1 MIVEECSA
9 NKCLQQLVAAST
21 VGVAA
26 TGLAFGQP
34 QSSGTSRPPSN
45 KRKATEY
52 DAQHRIY
59 SSPPVRPATS
69 SVINTSRPGQLSLSS
84 PIQPSSY
91 PSNRYISNTYTTN
104 DSPINNAR
112 RIGSLSRLGERT
124 STPEQGGEDRLDSI
138 SSRGSWIRR
147 LSVIT
152 NSQNNS
158 PRSSIGPDSP
168 SLFSY
173 GSAGPIL
180 HNGSSPSQLQPNK
193 LVKRSTS
200 IRGPSGNTPS
210 SRPSSNQRIP
220 TLRRP
225 ATSHQRS
232 VTLQQQYRDDE
243 SGPEPSPVQEEFPVT
258 LIHEFA
264 PTPRRVSWRP
274 YFTSRRTRLAKER
287 PSTAINDNN
296 PEGFYSTF
304 KRVLTPDGSALP
316 TLMKPSLMEETM
328 DANNIRNRDSIM
340 SIDSAT
346 GSPHPGDDSG
356 IHTSDYETHKR
367 PRQSI
372 SLNFGSR
379 ATWITKSNSVRLT
392 KNRDLGRGAAKRN
405 ISAPLSSVPDRATS
419 SQGPVTHDTFESSLS
434 QQKMETSPKNFQ
446 GTLPRSRTRNISSPL
461 PTISR
466 LSSFNLDLNGP
477 DPTPN
482 VNGRLRTPT
491 SPASSDGIRT
501 TSRPSS
507 SGRFKGLSSHPVVL
521 HQHPRLPELNTS
533 DQASTLVGSDSDA
546 KAFASGEDDETDFQ
560 SDTAYDSLRTGT
572 TTSLRARST
581 PLDSMFDESP
591 PSSGARS
598 KAADF
603 NDMGGMSGFR
613 NVDDSIVEEDEGMS
627 TPIRNRRRLNGD
639 VYSTPIRQ
647 GNDMDIDPVVRSSP
661 PSFCL
666 ATEEFGRMSL
676 GDDDDDEDW
685 TRDDD
690 SDALSNPL
698 SPPSNSLNSL
708 RVSHAIR
715 SALMDVTESGSSA
728 RNGRQPESR
737 PRSVFDW
744 SEPLMQEKVDN
755 MGNSPRPKTVHGK
768 QGNDSRGGRAVGRNR
783 PSALHIRSQSVPV
796 VPDVGG
802 GRDTKLAPKF
812 GTWGLGAK
820 GVSEDWDNDFEFDG
834 MDIDEGDDLPAIGS
848 GAPMLVPPAIRASQA
863 NVVGH
868 VGQIREVCLLV
879 EDLKRLRGLAREKG
893 LLEGPSADKW
903 REAEGIIA
911 LAIPDEEDETLSP
924 PQSPLATIV
933 AREGGHQNHD
943 TTIHIDSTR
952 DSGFQDEEDDKPV
965 RPTAVYSN
973 TRPRRKSVF
982 SPEDDIF
989 GSFEEAQT
997 PRTAPRRQASK
1008 DTSDVARSVM
1018 QNIHQHRATSDPIF
1032 TSTPNGTPS
1041 KMPFD
1046 TTSLKDLVQRANAL
1060 ARALSEIIRKAD
1072 GTSQSPY
1079 RSPHLNH
1086 DSSPAF
1092 TRVFTDPL
1100 ASPPN
1105 INRSQSSNGVMN
1117 TTIDSS
1123 PTRSL
1128 GQRMQMMTVV

>member
-1 MIVEECSA
+1 MKSIPS
-9 NKCLQQLVAAST
+9 LVASST
-21 VGVAA
+21 VGVAV

-34 QSSGTSRPPSN
+34 QTPGTSRPSSN

-52 DAQHRIY
+52 DAQHRSY

-69 SVINTSRPGQLSLSS
+69 SVINTPRNGQLSVSS

-91 PSNRYISNTYTTN
+91 PSNRYINNTFIAN
-104 DSPINNAR
+104 DSPINNTR

-138 SSRGSWIRR
+138 SSKGSWMRR
-147 LSVIT
+147 LSVIP
-152 NSQNNS
+152 NSQNGS

-168 SLFSY
+168 SLFSH
-173 GSAGPIL
+173 GSSGPIL
-180 HNGSSPSQLQPNK
+180 HNGSSPSQVQPNK

-210 SRPSSNQRIP
+210 RPPSNQRIP

-243 SGPEPSPVQEEFPVT
+243 SGTEPSPLQEEFPVT

-296 PEGFYSTF
+296 TDGFYATF
-304 KRVLTPDGSALP
+304 KRVVTPDGSALP
-316 TLMKPSLMEETM
+316 TLMKPSLIEDPTKA
-328 DANNIRNRDSIM
+328 DRIRNRDSVM
-340 SIDSAT
+340 SIDS
-346 GSPHPGDDSG
+346 GSPHPGNDSG
-356 IHTSDYETHKR
+356 IHSSDYETHKR

-372 SLNFGSR
+372 SLNFGSP

-392 KNRDLGRGAAKRN
+392 KNRDAGRGTGRRN
-405 ISAPLSSVPDRATS
+405 ISAPLSSVLDRATS
-419 SQGPVTHDTFESSLS
+419 SQGPSHDTFDSSPY
-434 QQKMETSPKNFQ
+434 QQRTEVSPKNFQ
-446 GTLPRSRTRNISSPL
+446 GTMPRPRTRNTSSPL

-466 LSSFNLDLNGP
+466 LSSFNLDMNGS
-477 DPTPN
+477 DQTPN
-482 VNGRLRTPT
+482 SGARLRTPT
-491 SPASSDGIRT
+491 SQASSDGIRT

-507 SGRFKGLSSHPVVL
+507 SGKFKGLSSHPVVL
-521 HQHPRLPELNTS
+521 HQLHPPRLPELNTS

-546 KAFASGEDDETDFQ
+546 KAFASGEEDETDFQ
-560 SDTAYDSLRTGT
+560 SDTAYDSLRTGAT
-572 TTSLRARST
+572 ASLRARST

-598 KAADF
+598 KTADF
-603 NDMGGMSGFR
+603 NDMGAMSGFR

-627 TPIRNRRRLNGD
+627 TPIRSRRRLNGD
-639 VYSTPIRQ
+639 IYSTPVRQ
-647 GNDMDIDPVVRSSP
+647 DSDMDMDAVVRSSP

-666 ATEEFGRMSL
+666 ATTEFGRMSL

-690 SDALSNPL
+690 SEALSNPL

-708 RVSHAIR
+708 RVSHALR

-768 QGNDSRGGRAVGRNR
+768 QGNDSRGGRQVGRNR

-802 GRDTKLAPKF
+802 NRDTKLAPKF
-812 GTWGLGAK
+812 GTWGLGGK

-834 MDIDEGDDLPAIGS
+834 MDIDEGDDLPAIGNN
-848 GAPMLVPPAIRASQA
+848 APMLVPPAIRASQA

-924 PQSPLATIV
+924 PQSPLATIISRDG
-933 AREGGHQNHD
+933 AHQDHG
-943 TTIHIDSTR
+943 TTVNIDSTR

-965 RPTAVYSN
+965 PSAGVYGI

-989 GSFEEAQT
+989 GSSLPGASFEEADA
-997 PRTAPRRQASK
+997 PGTAPRRQASK

-1032 TSTPNGTPS
+1032 TSAPSGTPS

-1072 GTSQSPY
+1072 GTTQSPY

-1092 TRVFTDPL
+1092 TRVFTDPH
-1100 ASPPN
+1100 ASPSN
-1105 INRSQSSNGVMN
+1105 INRSQSSNAVLN

-1123 PTRSL
+1123 PTRNL

>member
-1 MIVEECSA
+1 MKSIPS
-9 NKCLQQLVAAST
+9 LVASST
-21 VGVAA
+21 VGVAV

-34 QSSGTSRPPSN
+34 QTPGTSRPSSN

-52 DAQHRIY
+52 DAQHRSY

-69 SVINTSRPGQLSLSS
+69 SVINTPRRGQLSASS

-91 PSNRYISNTYTTN
+91 PSHRYISNTFTAN
-104 DSPINNAR
+104 DSPINNTR

-124 STPEQGGEDRLDSI
+124 STPEQGSEDRLDSI
-138 SSRGSWIRR
+138 SSKGSWMRR
-147 LSVIT
+147 LSVIP
-152 NSQNNS
+152 NSQNGS

-168 SLFSY
+168 SLFSH
-173 GSAGPIL
+173 GSTGPIL
-180 HNGSSPSQLQPNK
+180 HNGSSPSQLEPNK

-200 IRGPSGNTPS
+200 IRAPSGNTP

-232 VTLQQQYRDDE
+232 VTLQQQYREEE
-243 SGPEPSPVQEEFPVT
+243 SGPEASPLQEEFPVT

-274 YFTSRRTRLAKER
+274 YFTSRRTRLAKDR
-287 PSTAINDNN
+287 PSTAINDNGAD
-296 PEGFYSTF
+296 GFYSTF
-304 KRVLTPDGSALP
+304 KRVVTPDGSALP
-316 TLMKPSLMEETM
+316 TLMKPSLIE
-328 DANNIRNRDSIM
+328 DPARASKIRNRDSVM
-340 SIDSAT
+340 SIDSGM

-356 IHTSDYETHKR
+356 IHSSDYETHKR

-392 KNRDLGRGAAKRN
+392 KSRDLGRGAAKRN
-405 ISAPLSSVPDRATS
+405 ISAPLSTVLDRATS
-419 SQGPVTHDTFESSLS
+419 SQGPTTHDTFDTSPY
-434 QQKMETSPKNFQ
+434 QQDIDVSPKNFQ
-446 GTLPRSRTRNISSPL
+446 GTLPRPRTRNTSSPL

-466 LSSFNLDLNGP
+466 LSSFSLDLNGP

-482 VNGRLRTPT
+482 LTARLRTPT

-507 SGRFKGLSSHPVVL
+507 SGKFKGLSSHPVVI
-521 HQHPRLPELNTS
+521 HQQHPPRLPELNTS

-560 SDTAYDSLRTGT
+560 SDTAYDSLRTGAT
-572 TTSLRARST
+572 ASLRARST

-598 KAADF
+598 KAAEF
-603 NDMGGMSGFR
+603 NDLGAMSGFR

-639 VYSTPIRQ
+639 IYSTPIRQ
-647 GNDMDIDPVVRSSP
+647 DTDMDIDHMVRSSP

-666 ATEEFGRMSL
+666 ATTEFGRMSL

-708 RVSHAIR
+708 RVSHALR

-768 QGNDSRGGRAVGRNR
+768 QGNDRGGRAVGRNR

-802 GRDTKLAPKF
+802 NRDTKLAPKF
-812 GTWGLGAK
+812 GTWGLGGK
-820 GVSEDWDNDFEFDG
+820 GVSEDWDNDFEFDV
-834 MDIDEGDDLPAIGS
+834 MDIDEGDDLPTLGS

-924 PQSPLATIV
+924 PQSPLAAVIS
-933 AREGGHQNHD
+933 RDGGQNHE
-943 TTIHIDSTR
+943 TTVHIDSTR
-952 DSGFQDEEDDKPV
+952 DSGFQDEEDDKPI
-965 RPTAVYSN
+965 RTTAVYGN

-989 GSFEEAQT
+989 GSFDEAQA

-1008 DTSDVARSVM
+1008 DTSEVARSVM

-1032 TSTPNGTPS
+1032 TAVPNGTPS

-1060 ARALSEIIRKAD
+1060 SRALSEIIRKAD
-1072 GTSQSPY
+1072 GTTQSPY

-1105 INRSQSSNGVMN
+1105 INRSQSSNAVLN

-1123 PTRSL
+1123 PTRNL

>member
-1 MIVEECSA
+1 MKSIPS
-9 NKCLQQLVAAST
+9 LVASST
-21 VGVAA
+21 VGVAV

-34 QSSGTSRPPSN
+34 QTPGTSRPSSN

-52 DAQHRIY
+52 DAQHRSY

-69 SVINTSRPGQLSLSS
+69 SVINTPRRGQLSASS

-91 PSNRYISNTYTTN
+91 PSHRYINNTFTAN
-104 DSPINNAR
+104 DSPIHNTR

-124 STPEQGGEDRLDSI
+124 STPEQGSEDRLDSI
-138 SSRGSWIRR
+138 SSKGSWMRR
-147 LSVIT
+147 LSVIP
-152 NSQNNS
+152 NSQNGS

-168 SLFSY
+168 SLFSH

-200 IRGPSGNTPS
+200 IRGSSGNTP

-243 SGPEPSPVQEEFPVT
+243 SGHEPSPLQEEFPVT

-296 PEGFYSTF
+296 ADGLYSTF
-304 KRVLTPDGSALP
+304 KRVLTPDESALP
-316 TLMKPSLMEETM
+316 TLMKPSLIEDPTK
-328 DANNIRNRDSIM
+328 ANKIRNRDSIM
-340 SIDSAT
+340 SIESVT
-346 GSPHPGDDSG
+346 GSPHPGDDPG
-356 IHTSDYETHKR
+356 IHASDYETHKR

-372 SLNFGSR
+372 SLNFGSP

-419 SQGPVTHDTFESSLS
+419 SQGPPSHGTFDPSLY
-434 QQKMETSPKNFQ
+434 QQKIEASPKNFQ
-446 GTLPRSRTRNISSPL
+446 GSLPRPRTRNTSSPL

-477 DPTPN
+477 DPSPN
-482 VNGRLRTPT
+482 SNVRLRTPT
-491 SPASSDGIRT
+491 SPASSDGVRT

-521 HQHPRLPELNTS
+521 HQQHPPRLPELNTS
-533 DQASTLVGSDSDA
+533 DRASTLVGSDSDA
-546 KAFASGEDDETDFQ
+546 RAFASGEDDETDFQ
-560 SDTAYDSLRTGT
+560 SDTAYDSLRTGAT
-572 TTSLRARST
+572 ASLRARST

-591 PSSGARS
+591 PSSGAKSR
-598 KAADF
+598 ATDF
-603 NDMGGMSGFR
+603 NDMGAMSGFR

-627 TPIRNRRRLNGD
+627 TPIRSRRRLNGD
-639 VYSTPIRQ
+639 IYSTPIRQ
-647 GNDMDIDPVVRSSP
+647 DNDMDIDPVVRSSP

-666 ATEEFGRMSL
+666 ATTEFGRMSL

-690 SDALSNPL
+690 SIALSNPL

-708 RVSHAIR
+708 RVSHALR
-715 SALMDVTESGSSA
+715 SALMDVTESGSSM

-768 QGNDSRGGRAVGRNR
+768 QGNDRGGRAVGRNR

-802 GRDTKLAPKF
+802 NRDTKLAPKF
-812 GTWGLGAK
+812 GTWGLGGK

-834 MDIDEGDDLPAIGS
+834 MDIDEGDDLPTIGS

-924 PQSPLATIV
+924 PQSPLAAV
-933 AREGGHQNHD
+933 VSRDGGHQNHD
-943 TTIHIDSTR
+943 TTVHIDSIR
-952 DSGFQDEEDDKPV
+952 DSGFQDEEDEKPIPSP
-965 RPTAVYSN
+965 RVYGN

-989 GSFEEAQT
+989 GSSLPRASFEEAQT

-1018 QNIHQHRATSDPIF
+1018 QNIHQHRASSDPIYS
-1032 TSTPNGTPS
+1032 STPNGTLS

-1060 ARALSEIIRKAD
+1060 ARALSEVIRKAD
-1072 GTSQSPY
+1072 GTTQSPY

-1100 ASPPN
+1100 ASPN
-1105 INRSQSSNGVMN
+1105 INRSQSNNAVLN

-1123 PTRSL
+1123 PTRNL

>member
-1 MIVEECSA
+1 MKSIPS
-9 NKCLQQLVAAST
+9 LVAAST

-34 QSSGTSRPPSN
+34 QTPGTSSRPSSN

-52 DAQHRIY
+52 DAQHRSY

-69 SVINTSRPGQLSLSS
+69 SVINTPRHGQLSVSF
-84 PIQPSSY
+84 PIQPASY
-91 PSNRYISNTYTTN
+91 PSNRYINNTFSAN
-104 DSPINNAR
+104 DSPLNNTR
-112 RIGSLSRLGERT
+112 RIGSLGRLGERT
-124 STPEQGGEDRLDSI
+124 STPEQGSEDRLDSI
-138 SSRGSWIRR
+138 SSKGSWMRR
-147 LSVIT
+147 LSVIP
-152 NSQNNS
+152 NSQNGS

-168 SLFSY
+168 SLFSH
-173 GSAGPIL
+173 GSTGPIL
-180 HNGSSPSQLQPNK
+180 HNGSSPSQLEPNK

-200 IRGPSGNTPS
+200 IRGSSGNTPS
-210 SRPSSNQRIP
+210 RPSTQRIP

-232 VTLQQQYRDDE
+232 VTLQQQYREDD
-243 SGPEPSPVQEEFPVT
+243 SGPEPSPLNEEFPVT

-296 PEGFYSTF
+296 SDGLYSTF
-304 KRVLTPDGSALP
+304 KRVLTPDDSALP
-316 TLMKPSLMEETM
+316 TLMKPSLIEESTK
-328 DANNIRNRDSIM
+328 ASKTRNRDSVM
-340 SIDSAT
+340 SLESGT
-346 GSPHPGDDSG
+346 GSPHPGNDSG
-356 IHTSDYETHKR
+356 THASDYETHKR

-372 SLNFGSR
+372 SLNFGSP

-392 KNRDLGRGAAKRN
+392 KNRDQGRGTGRRN
-405 ISAPLSSVPDRATS
+405 ISAPLSSVPDRATT
-419 SQGPVTHDTFESSLS
+419 SQGPSSRDTFEPSFY
-434 QQKMETSPKNFQ
+434 QQQQEASPKNFQ
-446 GTLPRSRTRNISSPL
+446 GTMPRPRTRNTSSPL

-466 LSSFNLDLNGP
+466 LSSFNLDMNGP
-477 DPTPN
+477 DPN
-482 VNGRLRTPT
+482 LNARLRTPT

-507 SGRFKGLSSHPVVL
+507 SGKFKGLSSHPVVL
-521 HQHPRLPELNTS
+521 HQPHPPRLPELNTS
-533 DQASTLVGSDSDA
+533 DQASTLVGSDSEA

-560 SDTAYDSLRTGT
+560 SDTAYDSLRTGAT
-572 TTSLRARST
+572 ASLRARST

-598 KAADF
+598 KGVDF

-639 VYSTPIRQ
+639 VYSTPKRQ
-647 GNDMDIDPVVRSSP
+647 GSDDMDIDPVVRSSP

-666 ATEEFGRMSL
+666 ATTEFGRMSL

-690 SDALSNPL
+690 SDELSNPL

-708 RVSHAIR
+708 RVSQALR
-715 SALMDVTESGSSA
+715 TALMDVTESGSSA

-768 QGNDSRGGRAVGRNR
+768 QGNDRGGRAVGRNR

-802 GRDTKLAPKF
+802 NRDTKLAPKF
-812 GTWGLGAK
+812 GTWGLGGK

-834 MDIDEGDDLPAIGS
+834 MDIDEGDDLPTLGNS
-848 GAPMLVPPAIRASQA
+848 APMLVPPAIRASQA

-933 AREGGHQNHD
+933 SRENHD
-943 TTIHIDSTR
+943 ETVNIDSTR
-952 DSGFQDEEDDKPV
+952 DSGFQDEEDEKPV
-965 RPTAVYSN
+965 RSTAVYGN

-989 GSFEEAQT
+989 GSPLPRTSFEEAQAS
-997 PRTAPRRQASK
+997 RTAPRRQASK
-1008 DTSDVARSVM
+1008 DTSEVARSVM
-1018 QNIHQHRATSDPIF
+1018 QNIHQHRASSDPIY
-1032 TSTPNGTPS
+1032 TSTPSGTPS

-1100 ASPPN
+1100 ASPN
-1105 INRSQSSNGVMN
+1105 ITRTQSSNAVLN
-1117 TTIDSS
+1117 TTLDSS
-1123 PTRSL
+1123 PTRNL